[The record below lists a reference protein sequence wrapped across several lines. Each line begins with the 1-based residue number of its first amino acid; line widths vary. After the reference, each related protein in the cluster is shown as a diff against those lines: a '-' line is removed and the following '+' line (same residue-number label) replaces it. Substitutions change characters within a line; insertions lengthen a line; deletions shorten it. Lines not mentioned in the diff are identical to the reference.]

1 MQVERFKTAAP
12 LVKSVKYKKH
22 SKELII
28 ESAVLEC

>member
-1 MQVERFKTAAP
+1 MQVERFKPAEP
-12 LVKSVKYKKH
+12 LVTSVKSKKH